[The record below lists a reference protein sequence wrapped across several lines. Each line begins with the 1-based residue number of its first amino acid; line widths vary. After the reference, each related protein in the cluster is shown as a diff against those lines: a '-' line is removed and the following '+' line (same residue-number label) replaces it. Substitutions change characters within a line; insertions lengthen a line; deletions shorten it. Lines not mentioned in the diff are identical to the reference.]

1 MFEGYADV
9 LTVEETTE
17 ALRMGYNAV
26 YKLLRSGELKGYR
39 NGRVWM
45 VPKLAVQEYIL
56 SKAKMKNK

>member
-26 YKLLRSGELKGYR
+26 YKLLRTGELKGLR

-45 VPKLAVQEYIL
+45 VPKIAIQEYIL
-56 SKAKMKNK
+56 TRAKIKT